1 MFAVSGLSTSFYYEI
16 AQSRN
21 VTTVGSMQGD
31 NGPASICSN
40 GTGGNQNMIVSG
52 GLGYIHDLASN
63 AFVQITDGEFLTP
76 SAMAMYFETYF
87 LNLQRGT
94 NTFQLSEQ
102 LDGLNWNGLNT
113 GQCSLTSD
121 QKFAMALLSRT
132 LFFAGNK
139 NIEPWYNSGN
149 ASFPI
154 QPESG
159 VVVEHGILA
168 PFSFANLDNTLY
180 WLGQDA
186 TGSGIVWRFNGY
198 TPERVSTHPIE
209 NIIRQWARPQD
220 TIGFC
225 FQMNGHIFYC
235 LYYANNDT
243 TLVFDGTI
251 NQWVEFSR
259 WDVQLLRDRPWP
271 VRCAAAGR
279 NGVFLGSS
287 NSSVIYKLELDV
299 YSDEVTI

>member
-21 VTTVGSMQGD
+21 VTTLGSMQGD
-31 NGPASICSN
+31 NSPASICSN
-40 GTGGNQNMIVSG
+40 GSGGNQNMIVSG

-76 SAMAMYFETYF
+76 SVMAMYFETYF

-94 NTFQLSEQ
+94 NTFQLSAQ
-102 LDGLNWNGLNT
+102 LDGLNWNGLDT

-186 TGSGIVWRFNGY
+186 TGKISCGG
-198 TPERVSTHPIE
+198 STATRSASPR
-209 NIIRQWARPQD
+209 IRLKTSSAVGASAGF
-220 TIGFC
+220 IGFC
-225 FQMNGHIFYC
+225 FQTGTSSTPST
-235 LYYANNDT
+235 ANNDYWSLT
-243 TLVFDGTI
+243 ARSISGWI
-251 NQWVEFSR
+251 SQ
-259 WDVQLLRDRPWP
+259 WDVHCCGIVRG
-271 VRCAAAGR
+271 RCAARRQGGMACFSAAAIR
-279 NGVFLGSS
+279 R
-287 NSSVIYKLELDV
+287 
-299 YSDEVTI
+299 